1 MDFVPNTDSQR
12 TQLLARIGAKST
24 EDLFADIPTEVR
36 LQRPLAIRGGMS
48 EQELV
53 RHVKGLANLNKTV
66 EDYSS
71 YLGAGAYEHFIPS
84 FVDQLLLRSEF
95 YTAYTPYQPEISQG
109 TLQAIYEYQTLVC
122 ELTGMD
128 AANASMYDGASA
140 LAEAA
145 LMACDVTRR
154 GKVLVLK
161 TVHPEYRDVLKTYLP
176 PRGVDIVELPFKDGV
191 TDLSALEA
199 ALQEDVAGVLVQNPN
214 FFGGVEKAEEIAQLA
229 HAKGVLLVMA
239 VNPVSLG
246 LLKSPGENGA
256 DIAVGE
262 GQPFGNPLNFG
273 GPYLGFLTTR
283 DKFARR
289 MPGRI
294 VGAAMDKS
302 GRKGYVLT
310 LQAREQHIRREKATS
325 NICSNE
331 ALCALAF
338 TMHLSALG
346 KKGIKEL
353 AYLNLQN
360 AHYAAQEIA
369 KIPGMSLA
377 FTGPFFHEF
386 VIETKVEPA
395 KVNAL
400 LLEDQIIGGLDLARF
415 YPELD
420 HHLLFCVTETKRKA
434 DIDRLVV
441 RLGEIQCKH

>member
-191 TDLSALEA
+191 TDLSAL
-199 ALQEDVAGVLVQNPN
+199 
-214 FFGGVEKAEEIAQLA
+214 
-229 HAKGVLLVMA
+229 
-239 VNPVSLG
+239 
-246 LLKSPGENGA
+246 
-256 DIAVGE
+256 
-262 GQPFGNPLNFG
+262 
-273 GPYLGFLTTR
+273 
-283 DKFARR
+283 
-289 MPGRI
+289 
-294 VGAAMDKS
+294 
-302 GRKGYVLT
+302 
-310 LQAREQHIRREKATS
+310 
-325 NICSNE
+325 
-331 ALCALAF
+331 
-338 TMHLSALG
+338 
-346 KKGIKEL
+346 
-353 AYLNLQN
+353 
-360 AHYAAQEIA
+360 
-369 KIPGMSLA
+369 
-377 FTGPFFHEF
+377 
-386 VIETKVEPA
+386 
-395 KVNAL
+395 
-400 LLEDQIIGGLDLARF
+400 
-415 YPELD
+415 
-420 HHLLFCVTETKRKA
+420 
-434 DIDRLVV
+434 
-441 RLGEIQCKH
+441 